1 MLRLTAIA
9 LVLTLAAPAFAQTPA
24 PWANQVDPRA
34 IYEFDPDGA
43 AGIPLTAD
51 LIRAYLAAPIKAPTA
66 EQRAALDER
75 RRAAKAAKA
84 AILSDDNIFAP
95 RWTENEFELQDG
107 SIRPMTIREKA
118 VFAELDAVA
127 AGEASLRS
135 QLYLSMANDTERA
148 VLANAL
154 VRLLEAGVRL
164 SHDQSDGYVTDSNS
178 EWLWID
184 FQDGQVV
191 ASHPPT
197 IEVENA
203 LLRYDVARRTL
214 ASGISTRMHTSPP
227 DLRPIH

>member
-1 MLRLTAIA
+1 MVNRR
-9 LVLTLAAPAFAQTPA
+9 AFLQSA
-24 PWANQVDPRA
+24 
-34 IYEFDPDGA
+34 
-43 AGIPLTAD
+43 
-51 LIRAYLAAPIKAPTA
+51 
-66 EQRAALDER
+66 AALGALPALTIPPFVRDANGLEEW
-75 RRAAKAAKA
+75 
-84 AILSDDNIFAP
+84 FA
-95 RWTENEFELQDG
+95 N
-107 SIRPMTIREKA
+107 
-118 VFAELDAVA
+118 

-184 FQDGQVV
+184 FQDGQVF

-227 DLRPIH
+227 DLRPIPIH